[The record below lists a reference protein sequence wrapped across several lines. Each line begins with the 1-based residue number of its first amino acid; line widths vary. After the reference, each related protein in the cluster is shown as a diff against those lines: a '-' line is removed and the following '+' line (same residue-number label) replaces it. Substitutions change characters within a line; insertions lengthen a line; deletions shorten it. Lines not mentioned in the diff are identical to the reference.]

1 MDILEAHLA
10 SLKGT
15 GPVPQAKAHILQ
27 RMLDIM
33 SLHQKI
39 TKIAGSKESL
49 DTFLDKCITAKPT
62 FLQHLN
68 AFADKNEETKELVG
82 KAKVAEE
89 KRLDRAAKREA
100 NRLASR
106 ETHAAPVSIGGFTVN
121 VTIHKDTQNATKNRG
136 GYKKK
141 AIPKGVRTHVWNE
154 YIGKEKGEGLC
165 YCCGKNVIDKAAF
178 EAGHVVPEVKGG
190 AATPENLR
198 PICGSCNRSMGDT
211 DMREYA
217 KRHYGRVI

>member
-1 MDILEAHLA
+1 MDILEAHLV

-15 GPVPQAKAHILQ
+15 GPVPKAKAHILQ
-27 RMLDIM
+27 RMLDIT

-39 TKIAGSKESL
+39 TKITASKESL
-49 DTFLDKCITAKPT
+49 NDFLDKCITAKPK

-68 AFADKNEETKELVG
+68 AFTEKNEETKELVG

-89 KRLDRAAKREA
+89 KRQDRAMNRMAK
-100 NRLASR
+100 LG
-106 ETHAAPVSIGGFTVN
+106 TQTTTAPVSIGGFTVN
-121 VTIHKDTQNATKNRG
+121 VTILKDEAPLATKKKD

-165 YCCGKNVIDKAAF
+165 YCCGKNMIDKAAF

-211 DMREYA
+211 DMRDYA
-217 KRHYGRVI
+217 KRHYGRII